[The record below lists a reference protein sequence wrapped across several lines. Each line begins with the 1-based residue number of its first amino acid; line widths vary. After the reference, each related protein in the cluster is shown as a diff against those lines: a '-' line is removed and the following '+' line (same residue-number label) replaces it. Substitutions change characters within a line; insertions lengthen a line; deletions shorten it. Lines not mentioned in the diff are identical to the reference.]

1 MEDLRL
7 LPTDEKPEE
16 VMPAEPPGFQK
27 IRDLLDKIESPAD
40 RYERAKAKPIPKP
53 KEATTMSTIEMP
65 KPEPQPTYKVVGEPP
80 PGSGLAPARM
90 SLITKLALITAA
102 VERVP
107 KRGLN
112 KYQNYQFATDADIF
126 DALRSLCA
134 EHHVWVQYSMVPG
147 SARYEYWESQGKQ
160 RVRTTFDG
168 IVTVHDGDSGD
179 KIESFWPAF
188 SHDNDDKGVNKAST
202 GFAKFAM
209 IRLFSISTG
218 EDPEHGDPGGGG
230 RNAAPQARPAPAP
243 APQVQQA
250 RPTPAPAAQQTAERQ
265 LGPEDAERASLI
277 RGAYAIL
284 KLDPSGKAKDDPIHA
299 EAMEQ
304 VANALMMAKVPKKW
318 ADFSTPELRS
328 FAAGQYAEI

>member
-1 MEDLRL
+1 M

-16 VMPAEPPGFQK
+16 VLPDEPAAFQS
-27 IRDLLDKIESPAD
+27 IRNLLDKIESPTA
-40 RYERAKAKPIPKP
+40 RYEHAKAKGGTPKP
-53 KEATTMSTIEMP
+53 LATPREATTVSTQTTPEGGTP
-65 KPEPQPTYKVVGEPP
+65 KLTTYNVAGQTP
-80 PGSGLAPARM
+80 PGSGLVPARM

-112 KYQNYQFATDADIF
+112 KFQNYQFATDADIF

-179 KIESFWPAF
+179 KVESFWPAF

-230 RNAAPQARPAPAP
+230 RNGAQQQARPAAPP

-250 RPTPAPAAQQTAERQ
+250 RPATQPAPIPT
-265 LGPEDAERASLI
+265 PEDAERRSLVS
-277 RGAYAIL
+277 GAYAIL
-284 KLDPSGKAKDDPIHA
+284 KIDPKGKAATDPIHA

-304 VANALMMAKVPKKW
+304 VANALMLEKVPKTW
-318 ADFSTPELRS
+318 SGFSISDLRN
-328 FAAGQYAEI
+328 FAAGQYAEV